1 MEARLFLTF
10 LTILLLM
17 PAPAVGQPE
26 TGEIIAYRTSVSRTT
41 FFGYYNTHTKAHR
54 RIMAGDFFPE
64 YSLSS
69 SGRLAYT
76 VDANGD
82 LDIYVLDTHASDV
95 PPINLSNL
103 SESAD
108 RPLAWSPDGQML
120 ALESVDATGNASL
133 VIWNGKS
140 NITIPLTKEA
150 ITFQRIDADWSPNG
164 RYLMIRAQVD
174 ADTELAY
181 IWDGATIQPLL
192 PFGIDDSV
200 RLQNYRRE
208 WSPDSTQLSFIVSF
222 PDGSN
227 RLYVWDG
234 SETIDIMP
242 PLFARDSTVYN
253 HLAWSQD
260 GRLAFAVAKQAETT
274 QEYRGEIYI
283 WDGYS
288 SINLSQQVDLHD
300 SYPVWSMDGK
310 IAFLSAEWVQGPDY
324 SYLIPRILVWDGTSY
339 AGTLPDRNTFQVVG
353 PDLSPTA
360 LRWLE
365 DGRLMFSA
373 APPGQDSIQ
382 GLAWDGEQVENLTSN
397 PDFHNSL
404 PRWSETGL
412 WAFSTFFSRAALL
425 YVRDRNNHTLLMTRS
440 HNFTWLRGDDLM
452 LCRTNLQG
460 SGRPYWNLAHWDGN
474 RITSIVDGGEISAV
488 TSSGQQIT
496 CSSG

>member
-1 MEARLFLTF
+1 MT
-10 LTILLLM
+10 
-17 PAPAVGQPE
+17 
-26 TGEIIAYRTSVSRTT
+26 
-41 FFGYYNTHTKAHR
+41 
-54 RIMAGDFFPE
+54 GDFFPE

-76 VDANGD
+76 VDANDD

-103 SESAD
+103 SESVD

-140 NITIPLTKEA
+140 NISIPLTEEV
-150 ITFQRIDADWSPNG
+150 ITFHRIDADWSPNG

-181 IWDGATIQPLL
+181 IWDGTTLQPLL

-200 RLQNYRRE
+200 LLLNYAHE
-208 WSPDSTQLSFIVSF
+208 WSPDSSQLSFIVSF
-222 PDGSN
+222 PDRRN
-227 RLYVWDG
+227 IVLVWDG

-242 PLFARDSTVYN
+242 PLFVPFSTVYN
-253 HLAWSQD
+253 YLTWSQD
-260 GRLAFAVAKQAETT
+260 GRLAFTVAHQTETGLMS
-274 QEYRGEIYI
+274 RAEIYI

-288 SINLSQQVDLHD
+288 SVNLSQQFDRYD
-300 SYPVWSMDGK
+300 SGPVWSVDGK
-310 IAFLSAEWVQGPDY
+310 IAFVSIERVQGPDY
-324 SYLIPRILVWDGTSY
+324 PYGVGHRIMVWDGLSY
-339 AGTLPDRNTFQVVG
+339 DGTLPDRDTFQVVG
-353 PDLSPTA
+353 SDPNPTTYTA
-360 LRWLE
+360 LRWIQ
-365 DGRLMFSA
+365 DGRLTFA
-373 APPGQDSIQ
+373 TVPPGQSSIQ
-382 GLAWDGEQVENLTSN
+382 GFAWDGNQVDNLTRN
-397 PDFHNSL
+397 PDSQNTL

-412 WAFSTFFSRAALL
+412 WAFGTYFSHANLV
-425 YVRDRNNHTLLMTRS
+425 YVRDHNNHTVLMTRG
-440 HNFTWLRGDDLM
+440 HNFTWLQGDNLM

-460 SGRPYWNLAHWDGN
+460 SGRPYWNLAHWDGK
-474 RITSIVDGGEISAV
+474 RITSIVDGWEISAV

>member
-1 MEARLFLTF
+1 
-10 LTILLLM
+10 
-17 PAPAVGQPE
+17 
-26 TGEIIAYRTSVSRTT
+26 
-41 FFGYYNTHTKAHR
+41 
-54 RIMAGDFFPE
+54 MAGDFFPE

-242 PLFARDSTVYN
+242 PLFARDSNLCLPAIVRFTTIWPGVRMG
-253 HLAWSQD
+253 AWLLPSLN
-260 GRLAFAVAKQAETT
+260 RLKP
-274 QEYRGEIYI
+274 
-283 WDGYS
+283 
-288 SINLSQQVDLHD
+288 H
-300 SYPVWSMDGK
+300 K
-310 IAFLSAEWVQGPDY
+310 
-324 SYLIPRILVWDGTSY
+324 
-339 AGTLPDRNTFQVVG
+339 
-353 PDLSPTA
+353 
-360 LRWLE
+360 
-365 DGRLMFSA
+365 
-373 APPGQDSIQ
+373 
-382 GLAWDGEQVENLTSN
+382 
-397 PDFHNSL
+397 
-404 PRWSETGL
+404 
-412 WAFSTFFSRAALL
+412 
-425 YVRDRNNHTLLMTRS
+425 
-440 HNFTWLRGDDLM
+440 
-452 LCRTNLQG
+452 
-460 SGRPYWNLAHWDGN
+460 
-474 RITSIVDGGEISAV
+474 SIVGKSTSGMGIPASISV
-488 TSSGQQIT
+488 SKST
-496 CSSG
+496 CMIRTLYGVWMERSPFFLRNGFRGRIILT